1 MRTYLYQFIL
11 ENLDIGG
18 KFTYYQRGINK
29 ADALNKIDLLIPCK
43 VLSCKRVNVNKG
55 DINP

>member
-18 KFTYYQRGINK
+18 KFVHYQRGINK
-29 ADALNKIDLLIPCK
+29 SDAIKKIDLPIPCK
-43 VLSCKRVNVNKG
+43 IISCIRVNVNR
-55 DINP
+55 

>member
-18 KFTYYQRGINK
+18 KFVYYQRGLNK
-29 ADALNKIDLLIPCK
+29 SDALNKIDLLIPCK

-55 DINP
+55 DIKQ

>member
-18 KFTYYQRGINK
+18 KFIYYQRGVNK
-29 ADALNKIDLLIPCK
+29 ADAIEKINLCFPCK
-43 VLSCKRVNVNKG
+43 IISGIRVNVN
-55 DINP
+55 DHF